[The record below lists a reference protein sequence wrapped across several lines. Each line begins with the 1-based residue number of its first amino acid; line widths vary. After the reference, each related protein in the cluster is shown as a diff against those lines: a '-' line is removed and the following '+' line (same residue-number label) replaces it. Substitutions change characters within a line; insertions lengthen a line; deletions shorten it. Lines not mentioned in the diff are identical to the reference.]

1 MLKARFF
8 FLFFLEFIYLRSLDF
23 SFLSMLSK
31 FLRFNSLNGDF
42 VAKEEIQL
50 KRNVFLY
57 NVLMKLI

>member
-8 FLFFLEFIYLRSLDF
+8 FFFFLEFIYLRSLDF
-23 SFLSMLSK
+23 FLSMLSK
-31 FLRFNSLNGDF
+31 FLRLNFLNGDF
-42 VAKEEIQL
+42 VTKEEIQL

>member
-23 SFLSMLSK
+23 FLSMLSK
-31 FLRFNSLNGDF
+31 FLRLNFLNGDF
-42 VAKEEIQL
+42 IAKEEIQL

>member
-8 FLFFLEFIYLRSLDF
+8 FFFFLEFIYLRSLDF
-23 SFLSMLSK
+23 FLSMLSK
-31 FLRFNSLNGDF
+31 FLRLNFLNGDF

>member
-8 FLFFLEFIYLRSLDF
+8 FFFFLEFIYLRSLDF
-23 SFLSMLSK
+23 FFLSMLSK
-31 FLRFNSLNGDF
+31 FLRLNFLNGDF

>member
-8 FLFFLEFIYLRSLDF
+8 FLFFLEFIYLRFLDF
-23 SFLSMLSK
+23 FLSMLSK
-31 FLRFNSLNGDF
+31 FLRLNFLNGDF
-42 VAKEEIQL
+42 IAKEEIQL